1 MENLYQFTQGL
12 AVSPTLVLAKPNGEK
27 RGALYY
33 KDPPV
38 SKVSLTNAD
47 ELTVTVY
54 KYADDNNPTPYWD
67 EIVDM
72 MLLFVPETN
81 KWYQISVNLA
91 ESTNTT
97 KAIEATALC
106 ESELSQRMLYEVEI
120 NTEDDIAR
128 TDYVVTF
135 FYDKTNPKG
144 SLLNRLLADK
154 APDYTIGYVSPSL
167 VDSKIFRQFSFDGK
181 SIKDCLDEIAEEL
194 NVLFVYGENKYSDEN
209 PPRVISAY
217 DMLDYC
223 RDCGNRDDFS
233 DNNSCTKCSSTN
245 YVKGYGKD
253 SGVLIS
259 AENVA
264 SSLECDSQLDSLKT
278 CFRLTGG
285 DDDMTA
291 AIRLA
296 NPSGSNYMWAIPETL
311 KSLMSNGLRQKLKD
325 YDKKYKLYHDS
336 YDFGSLDE
344 IKKYNA
350 LYNKY
355 KDYLKD
361 LAVFPESTIK
371 GYDSLVRFY
380 YSAYN
385 LSDQLKDTMMPA
397 RTTVEDLTAAEEWDK
412 IEAQIV
418 KNNIITVALPSKAT
432 TVSVQDA
439 VETLVNIYL
448 DKEVFYAD
456 VSVNSDNSSVAIN
469 IVRIEKIYDNGTQKD
484 ETFFVSNIKVVQDSS
499 STAYEKYL
507 KNEILAAQKDVDS
520 ADFSLYNIFDSTNF
534 NNLLKRYCL
543 DSLQMI
549 AKMCQSAIDV
559 MIAKNAQNDDDTK
572 VLYNNY
578 RTKYTAIQNEISTRT
593 KEVESLKNDGKTG
606 ICDAIMRK
614 MNAANSV
621 LNFQNYLGDV
631 YWTELQAYRREDEYK
646 NDNFISDG
654 LNTGEL
660 FDRAQQFFDNARKEI
675 KKAATP
681 QYTLQGQMNNF
692 LALPE
697 FKNFAKNIDIGNY
710 IRVKVDDTIYKLRLL
725 SYTIDYSSPA
735 SLQLT
740 FSNALRKGDAI
751 QNVQKILASA
761 SSMATSYDFTERQA
775 DKSVSTGKV
784 VSGFVND
791 GLKMTGQQLVSS
803 TNEEVVH
810 DQRGIWIR
818 RTKPYSNDS
827 YEDEQ
832 VKILSNGL
840 YYTTDNWNTVK
851 SAVGHFKYK
860 DPSNNFEEK
869 DGYGVI
875 ADTIVGDLIL
885 GDNIG
890 IYSSDSSGSFVMNGD
905 KLEVRGESGST
916 FTIYLKDEKSGGYR
930 AGDVAMSYNGRDI
943 SFINGTTMSGKNQS
957 GIFLSNGDA
966 DDEIKM
972 IRIDNE
978 NQLIIMSHIYGENQQ
993 DELDFS
999 QKGIGIYSQNGGSP
1013 IGGSFIT
1020 DNGTVRLHIRDT
1032 KGEATLDSDR
1042 LFIKA
1047 KHRIS
1052 MISFMEGSGIPYMT
1066 SGAFL
1071 ADGKNIVCT
1080 KLTNKIEAG
1089 TDVTITQNNS
1099 FATQQFASFN
1109 FAVSFTGQNASGK
1122 YAMIKNLGWASFGF
1136 EDTES
1141 KDIPLLAYQS
1151 AGSGIHNCWYRT
1163 GEDTIYMDSPQNG
1176 KEYKIFGVFAL
1187 NGLPEEGYMYTNT

>member
-128 TDYVVTF
+128 TDYVETF

-439 VETLVNIYL
+439 VETLVNIFL
-448 DKEVFYAD
+448 DDEVFHAD

-751 QNVQKILASA
+751 QNVQRILASA

-840 YYTTDNWNTVK
+840 YYTIDNWATVK

-860 DPSNNFEEK
+860 DPLDSFKEK

-875 ADTIVGDLIL
+875 ADTVVGNLIL

-890 IYSSDSSGSFVMNGD
+890 IYSSDSEGSFRMDGD
-905 KLEVRGESGST
+905 KFEVRGKTGSA
-916 FTIYLKDEKSGGYR
+916 FTIYLKNEENGKNKRGN
-930 AGDVAMSYNGRDI
+930 VVMSYGDKTI
-943 SFINGTTMSGKNQS
+943 SFINGIAGDSRN
-957 GIFLSNGDA
+957 GIFLSNGGDS
-966 DDEIKM
+966 ETKTIN
-972 IRIDNE
+972 IDNE
-978 NQLIIMSHIYGENQQ
+978 AQQIEMTHIYGENQEDQ
-993 DELDFS
+993 SYFRLG
-999 QKGIGIYSQNGGSP
+999 QIGILHYDGNFP
-1013 IGGSFIT
+1013 ISSSLSLRDDKTIELWIDDGE
-1020 DNGTVRLHIRDT
+1020 GT
-1032 KGEATLDSDR
+1032 ATLKSNS
-1042 LFIKA
+1042 LLIEA
-1047 KHRIS
+1047 NNEAARIDFDGTS
-1052 MISFMEGSGIPYMT
+1052 KKPYMEA
-1066 SGAFL
+1066 SAFF
-1071 ADGKNIVCT
+1071 ANGKNIVCS
-1080 KLTNKIEAG
+1080 KLTDKIESG
-1089 TDVTITQNNS
+1089 TNVIITQNNS
-1099 FATQQFASFN
+1099 FATEQFVSFN

-1151 AGSGIHNCWYRT
+1151 SGSGMHNCWYRT
-1163 GEDTIYMDSPQNG
+1163 GDDTIYMESPQNG